1 MGTLPPPP
9 PPVEPVS
16 EPTPLRLP
24 NEAETK
30 DNENNRLTKG
40 VDAAEILRILRRR
53 LPIILTCVVVVTS
66 LGAAEIYQI
75 VPRYT
80 AESAVMLEAR
90 KTQVVDVQAVL
101 SGLPAD
107 MSVIRSEVEVLKS
120 PAIAERVTRKL
131 DLASLPEFNPSL
143 RPASALLKLW
153 RRLISIGS
161 PPSELAPSAGEPYAA
176 TQADILAAVE
186 KLQQHTDVSNEL
198 RSYVLKIHVESEDP
212 KMAAAIANAYADAYL
227 DSQLETKFSAV
238 RRANNWL
245 NEHLTELREQVE
257 QSDLAVQRFK
267 SQHNLVESK
276 GVTVNAQQLGELNS
290 QLTIASADRAQK
302 ESNLNE
308 IQQQLRIGGADAA
321 AQVLASPLIQKL
333 RGEQTDLLAKQAQL
347 ATKYRPAHPAMID
360 IAAQLSDIQEKM
372 QEEIDKVVR
381 GMSGE
386 LSSARARE
394 SALRASLNQLEKGA
408 ADQGNSEV
416 ELRQLEREAESNR
429 ALYQNFLVRFKQ
441 TSAQEDSQQADA
453 RLLTSARIPSGSSYP
468 QTSRMLMTAFSC
480 SILIGLLAAFLAE
493 QLDPGFRTREQFER
507 ATRVPSLGLVPA
519 EKGIGAAAIDTI
531 IEKPTSTY
539 SEAIRTIRTALRY
552 SHIDDPPKVVMIT
565 SSLPG
570 EGKSVFSVS
579 LARSVACSGGRALII
594 DCDLRR
600 PTLGKLLDS
609 GSGPGLLGLIAQG
622 ATFETV
628 RRVEEKS
635 GMHYIAGT
643 VSTPNPQDLLGSNQM
658 RQWLERLRADYD
670 FIVLDTPPVLSV
682 SDALVLSHLA
692 DTTIYLVRWGE
703 SARPVVA
710 NGLRTFNNDGGN
722 LAGVVLSRV
731 DMAKHSGYTYGED
744 RYAYGNHY
752 AEADEE
758 RGL

>member
-1 MGTLPPPP
+1 MGTLTPPPID
-9 PPVEPVS
+9 PVS
-16 EPTPLRLP
+16 EPTPLGLPGDAEPKDHESRL
-24 NEAETK
+24 A
-30 DNENNRLTKG
+30 KG
-40 VDAAEILRILRRR
+40 IDAAEILRILRRR
-53 LPIILTCVVVVTS
+53 LPVILTCMVLVTS
-66 LGAAEIYQI
+66 LSAAEIFQI

-120 PAIAERVTRKL
+120 PAIAEKVVRKL
-131 DLASLPEFNPSL
+131 GLASLPEFNPGL
-143 RPASALLKLW
+143 RSPAGFSKLW
-153 RRLISIGS
+153 HRIV
-161 PPSELAPSAGEPYAA
+161 SAGSDAPETAPAPETPYAP
-176 TQADILAAVE
+176 TQAEILGAVE
-186 KLQQHTDVSNEL
+186 TLQGSTEVTNEI
-198 RSYVLKIHVESEDP
+198 RSYVLKIHVESETP
-212 KMAAAIANAYADAYL
+212 KLAAAIANAYAEAYL
-227 DSQLETKFSAV
+227 DSQLETKFNAV
-238 RRANNWL
+238 RRANSWL
-245 NEHLTELREQVE
+245 DEHLTELREQVE
-257 QSDLAVQRFK
+257 KSDLAVQRFK
-267 SQHNLVESK
+267 SDHNLVESK
-276 GVTVNAQQLGELNS
+276 GLTINAQQLAELNS

-302 ESNLNE
+302 ESNLQE
-308 IQQQLRIGGADAA
+308 IQGQLKIGGADAA

-347 ATKYRPAHPAMID
+347 ATKYRPAHPAMVD
-360 IAAQLSDIQEKM
+360 IAAQLNDIQEKI

-381 GMSGE
+381 GMTGE
-386 LSSARARE
+386 LASARAKE
-394 SALRASLNQLEKGA
+394 SALRATLGQLGKSA

-416 ELRQLEREAESNR
+416 ALHQLEREAESNR
-429 ALYQNFLVRFKQ
+429 ALYQNFLLRFKQ

-453 RLLTSARIPSGSSYP
+453 RLLASARIPGRPTYP
-468 QTSRMLMTAFSC
+468 QTNRMLVTAFSC
-480 SILIGLLAAFLAE
+480 SVLIGLLAAFIVE

-519 EKGIGAAAIDTI
+519 EREAAEAAIDI
-531 IEKPTSTY
+531 IVDKPRSSY

-552 SHIDDPPKVVMIT
+552 SHIDRPPKVLMVT

-579 LARSVACSGGRALII
+579 LARSVACSGGRALVV

-600 PTLGKLLDS
+600 PTLARLLDTGAS
-609 GSGPGLLGLIAQG
+609 RGLLGLIEQK
-622 ATFETV
+622 TSFETV
-628 RRVEEKS
+628 RGIEEKS

-643 VSTPNPQDLLGSNQM
+643 VTTPNPQDLLGSNQM
-658 RQWLERLRADYD
+658 RQWLDRLRADYD

-692 DTTIYLVRWGE
+692 DTTIYLVRWGK
-703 SARPVVA
+703 SPRPVVN
-710 NGLRTFNNDGGN
+710 NGLRTFSNDGGN
-722 LAGVVLSRV
+722 LAGAVLSRV

-752 AEADEE
+752 TDDEDEE
-758 RGL
+758 S